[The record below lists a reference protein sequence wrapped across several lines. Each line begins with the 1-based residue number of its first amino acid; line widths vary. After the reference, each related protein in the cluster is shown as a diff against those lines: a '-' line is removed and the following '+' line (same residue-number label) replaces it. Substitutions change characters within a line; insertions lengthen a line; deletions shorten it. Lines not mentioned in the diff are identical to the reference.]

1 MERRVGRSL
10 AVVLIGFLALGAGQP
25 VEIAVPAGVFPP
37 ELPADNPL
45 TAEKIELG
53 KKLYFDK
60 RLSTDGT
67 IACASCHD
75 PAHAFADGRG
85 TKTSAGVGG
94 ALGSKNAPTVL
105 NAAFLLTQFWDG
117 RAPTLEA
124 QAVLPLINAIEHG
137 FEDHPAVVARLRE
150 LGEYGPAFSAA
161 FGSDEITIERVG
173 QALASFERTII
184 DLDAPIDRFLRG
196 DSAAIPESA
205 VRGWAL
211 YNGKARCSTCHG
223 YVEAAPLF
231 TDDDFHN
238 LGVGIAGIDF
248 ASAARKAAA
257 AASAGQSLDDVALG
271 SSELAELG
279 RFLVTKEE
287 RHLGAFKTPQLRNVA
302 RTAPYMH
309 DGSEATLAG
318 VIAFYDRGGNANPYI
333 DGGIRPLALT
343 EQERAD
349 LVALLE
355 TFTSDDLERFE
366 KLAPR
371 P

>member
-1 MERRVGRSL
+1 MQRRVARTL
-10 AVVLIGFLALGAGQP
+10 AVILIGLFALGAGEP
-25 VEIAVPAGVFPP
+25 VEIAVPEGVFPP
-37 ELPADNPL
+37 EVPADNPL
-45 TAEKIELG
+45 SAEKIALG
-53 KKLYFDK
+53 QRLYFDK

-75 PAHAFADGRG
+75 PAHAFSDPRDAR
-85 TKTSAGVGG
+85 TSAGVGG

-124 QAVLPLINAIEHG
+124 QAVLPLINTIEHG
-137 FEDHPAVVARLRE
+137 FADHAAVLARLRQ
-150 LGEYGPAFSAA
+150 LGDYGPAFASA
-161 FGSDEITIERVG
+161 FGSDELTIERVG
-173 QALASFERTII
+173 QAIASFERTIV
-184 DLDAPIDRFLRG
+184 DLNAPIDRFLRG
-196 DSAAIPESA
+196 DKAAISESAA
-205 VRGWAL
+205 RGWAL

-238 LGVGIAGIDF
+238 LGVGVIGIDF
-248 ASAARKAAA
+248 AAAARRAAA
-257 AASAGQSLDDVALG
+257 AASAGQSLDDLALG
-271 SSELAELG
+271 STELGELG
-279 RFLVTKEE
+279 RFLVTREE

-309 DGSEATLAG
+309 DGSEATLAS
-318 VIAFYDRGGNANPYI
+318 VIELYNRGGNPNPYL
-333 DGGIRPLALT
+333 DGGMRPLALT
-343 EQERAD
+343 DPEKAD

-355 TFTSDDLERFE
+355 TFSSDDLARFE